1 MNKQTPNSFVTC
13 YNTIATIRADDSNS
27 DFMNN
32 NTTIIR
38 CQMPQ
43 PTSLPSVPET
53 VPVINDERILKG
65 LECLLLSEPL
75 SIPTTMTAINDESFL
90 RLEQGCEMD

>member
-1 MNKQTPNSFVTC
+1 
-13 YNTIATIRADDSNS
+13 
-27 DFMNN
+27 
-32 NTTIIR
+32 
-38 CQMPQ
+38 MPQ

-90 RLEQGCEMD
+90 RLEQGCKMDCDVFIDRSRRKTTIETNIAVIMTQVK